1 MTTQPAPE
9 TPPNRNRAGRKGLLT
24 PETLQNITNLISGG
38 TLAVDACQAVDIGPS
53 TFYAWLEKGRGQRR
67 GRYRE
72 FLDAV
77 TKAQAI
83 RRAALL
89 GSIVAASRTTD
100 KEGKP
105 KKSDWTAAAWVLQ
118 HTDAAMFSPQLHVH
132 VRTELGA
139 ALKRLEQEFKNEPE
153 ILERAIIALTG
164 GTGAGTP
171 GADQAGEGLGND
183 AARELADSPGT
194 VTPAARVPRPRG

>member
-1 MTTQPAPE
+1 
-9 TPPNRNRAGRKGLLT
+9 LT
-24 PETLQNITNLISGG
+24 PEVLKNITSLIAGG
-38 TLAVDACQAVDIGPS
+38 TLAVDACQAVDIGAS

-77 TKAQAI
+77 TKAQSM
-83 RRAALL
+83 RRVALL

-105 KKSDWTAAAWVLQ
+105 KKHDWNAAAWVLQ

-139 ALKRLEQEFKNEPE
+139 ALKRLEQEFKNEPA
-153 ILERAIIALTG
+153 ILERAIVALTG

-171 GADQAGEGLGND
+171 GGDQAGESLGDD
-183 AARELADSPGT
+183 AARELADSPAPFT
-194 VTPAARVPRPRG
+194 AAARVPRR